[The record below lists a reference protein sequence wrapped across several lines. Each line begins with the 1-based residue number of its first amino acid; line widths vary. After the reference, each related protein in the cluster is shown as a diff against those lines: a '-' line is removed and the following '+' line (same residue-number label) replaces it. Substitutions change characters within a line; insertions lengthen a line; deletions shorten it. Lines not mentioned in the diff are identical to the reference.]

1 MKLTRQ
7 QEWLVL
13 AALFLIL
20 FAIESFVTHRYL
32 TSQVPGANDF
42 YSRWHGARALLV
54 EGRNPYG
61 LDVTAEIQ
69 PVIGIDPSEVGRGG
83 FNYPLHVVFL
93 FWPVV
98 YLDYAWAQAVWLVT
112 LQWVAIGMAIALITW
127 QRLQPKPAA
136 ALAITLAVLA
146 FYPLTRTIFLGQFT
160 LHVTFFLVLA
170 LLALHRGYD
179 GWAGILVAATSIKPQ
194 MVILIGPWLL
204 LWAIGNKHWRFIYGL
219 LGGGLAFLLASLAL
233 YPRWP
238 LGFIEDVGRYQQV
251 AGGRNPLALLL
262 ETLAPGYPAALRYA
276 IVTLLVLAML
286 WTWWQGW
293 RDNGRLAQRAL
304 FWTITV
310 SLITTFQTGT
320 TNQVLLVIPF
330 FVWLLAVARE
340 WGRGPAVILFL
351 LLEVVPWAI
360 FFATISGNYEN
371 PLLFLP
377 LPFLTLLIL
386 IGQEISRRHTPV
398 AAATSEA
405 I

>member
-1 MKLTRQ
+1 M
-7 QEWLVL
+7 
-13 AALFLIL
+13 L

-69 PVIGIDPSEVGRGG
+69 PVIAIDPSEIGRGG
-83 FNYPLHVVFL
+83 FNYPLHVIFL

-98 YLDYAWAQAVWLVT
+98 YLNYAWAQAVWLVT
-112 LQWVAIGMAIALITW
+112 LQWVAIGTAVALITW
-127 QRLQPKPAA
+127 QRLQPKPIA
-136 ALAITLAVLA
+136 ALAIVLAVLT
-146 FYPLTRTIFLGQFT
+146 FYPITRTIFLGQFT

-170 LLALHRGYD
+170 LLALNRGYD

-194 MVILIGPWLL
+194 MVVLIGPWLL
-204 LWAIGNKHWRFIYGL
+204 LWAIGNKRWRFIYGL
-219 LGGGLAFLLASLAL
+219 FGGGLAFLLASLAL

-262 ETLAPGYPAALRYA
+262 ETLVPGYPPALRY
-276 IVTLLVLAML
+276 TLIAALSLVML

-293 RDNGRLAQRAL
+293 RDNGRLAERAL

-330 FVWLLAVARE
+330 FVWLLAVARQR
-340 WGRGPAVILFL
+340 GRWQAVALLL
-351 LLEVVPWAI
+351 LLEVGLWAI
-360 FFATISGNYEN
+360 FFTTISGNYEN

-386 IGQEISRRHTPV
+386 IGREIGHRRTPIP
-398 AAATSEA
+398 APTGEP